1 VSIIFKIY
9 IKNIYIKMLKTQ
21 NNSIDTKENHYEEFN
36 VNDLNNDI
44 YEEEGS
50 QYKKDDTK
58 SEDVDE
64 KSDDVFKLRNLKYK
78 DSGVDLPN
86 ILNEY
91 EEKKSK
97 QKEIIPQF
105 YFPKGTK
112 SNISNEEYFDQI
124 KKKVK
129 NVFNNKSLNEIEFY
143 NVTNKCCLPKYL
155 NGALFRKVLRYSKN
169 KNKKEIL
176 NYDSD
181 DNSTLVDDENIS
193 PNIQKTS
200 SRLKSKG
207 SVKKQVPLKLVKLEN
222 KLKELKQFNLEN
234 CTIPNDS
241 VVSFEDFIE
250 YWETIAKDSQD
261 IYYITFY
268 ILKDENNNDKLRN
281 YLDYLVPSDF
291 MVVLN
296 DVVKYHPG
304 LKFLINMPIFQQRY
318 SESVIEQLFYHKPQ
332 NWNRKMT
339 LSEFKNSKF
348 LEHLLYLQIDDDIN
362 IHRNI
367 FSYKHF
373 YVIYCKF
380 WELDSDHDLLIN
392 CYSLFQYDRYSL
404 NTLIIERIIKGY
416 GKKTLLNELNFNLM
430 SNDITY
436 AEYSNTIKKNIMSDK
451 TLKNSNIY
459 QYQSI
464 FHFRDFIWFMLA
476 REHKDCPEAI
486 EYWFRCVDLDDDGYI
501 SIYEIEKFY
510 IEQCKHMVLLHI
522 SDYWT
527 FPDFLCYLLDMIKPK
542 VPNKISL
549 ADLKR
554 SKNSTTF
561 FNMLFDIRQ
570 FENLAKKAD
579 YFGYYEDIFIRESVP
594 LNSVSEFFNDF
605 KIKLIKR
612 KLNNWEKYA
621 EKMYDYL
628 ANEEVQ
634 NEQKNISQVRKKSY
648 SSGKSNQKSKK
659 LNAKNE
665 KKVSIDDI
673 DDAIESADL
682 LSNDNEVLEDDNASY
697 YHNDDD

>member
-1 VSIIFKIY
+1 MLQVV
-9 IKNIYIKMLKTQ
+9 NITE
-21 NNSIDTKENHYEEFN
+21 ENHYEEFR
-36 VNDLNNDI
+36 VDDI
-44 YEEEGS
+44 KTNLVEDSSKIEVEN
-50 QYKKDDTK
+50 K
-58 SEDVDE
+58 SL
-64 KSDDVFKLRNLKYK
+64 SDIFKLKNQKFK

-91 EEKKSK
+91 ESEKKSK
-97 QKEIIPQF
+97 SKEIIPQF
-105 YFPKGTK
+105 YFPKGNRDL
-112 SNISNEEYFDQI
+112 NISNEEYLDQVL
-124 KKKVK
+124 KKVK
-129 NVFNNKSLNEIEFY
+129 LVFNNKPLNESEFN
-143 NVTNKCCLPKYL
+143 NVTSKCCLPKYL
-155 NGALFRKVLRYSKN
+155 NGALFRKVLKCAE
-169 KNKKEIL
+169 NKKNRETL
-176 NYDSD
+176 ASSND
-181 DNSTLVDDENIS
+181 TLVNDENTS
-193 PNIQKTS
+193 SNIQHSPTK
-200 SRLKSKG
+200 LNKKG
-207 SVKKQVPLKLVKLEN
+207 SVKKKVPLKLIQLEN

-234 CTIPNDS
+234 FILPDDS
-241 VVSFEDFIE
+241 TVCYEDFIE
-250 YWETIAKDSQD
+250 YWKSVAKDSQD
-261 IYYITFY
+261 IYYLSFY
-268 ILKDENNNDKLRN
+268 ILKDDENTDKLRN

-296 DVVKYHPG
+296 DVVRFHPG
-304 LKFLINMPIFQQRY
+304 LKFLNNMPIFQQRY

-339 LSEFKNSKF
+339 LNEFKNSNF
-348 LEHLLYLQIDDDIN
+348 LENLLYLQIDDDIN

-404 NTLIIERIIKGY
+404 NTLIVERIIKGY
-416 GKKTLLNELNFNLM
+416 GKKTLLNELNFNHM

-436 AEYSNTIKKNIMSDK
+436 AEYSNTLKNNAISDK

-476 REHKDCPEAI
+476 RENKDAPEAV
-486 EYWFRCVDLDDDGYI
+486 EYWFRCLDLDDDGYI

-510 IEQCKHMVLLHI
+510 VEQCKHMVLLHI

-527 FPDFLCYLLDMIKPK
+527 FPDYLCYLLDMIKPK
-542 VPNKISL
+542 IPYKISL
-549 ADLKR
+549 SDLKR

-570 FENLAKKAD
+570 YENLLKKTD
-579 YFGYYEDIFIRESVP
+579 YFGYFEEIWIRESVP
-594 LNSVSEFFNDF
+594 FNSLNDFFKDF
-605 KIKLIKR
+605 KIKLTKR

-634 NEQKNISQVRKKSY
+634 NEQRSTQSKKKVY
-648 SSGKSNQKSKK
+648 SSEKNHKIKK
-659 LNAKNE
+659 ITAKGE
-665 KKVSIDDI
+665 KKTSLDELDV
-673 DDAIESADL
+673 IESADL
-682 LSNDNEVLEDDNASY
+682 EDVNLNNKDNDLLLDDNVSFYDDDADDDEDD
-697 YHNDDD
+697 DDEEEEEEEEEQ

>member
-1 VSIIFKIY
+1 
-9 IKNIYIKMLKTQ
+9 MLEVD
-21 NNSIDTKENHYEEFN
+21 NSILLREEKHYEEFHID
-36 VNDLNNDI
+36 DLDNETIKEINNDI
-44 YEEEGS
+44 I
-50 QYKKDDTK
+50 K
-58 SEDVDE
+58 SETENKRYSDVL
-64 KSDDVFKLRNLKYK
+64 KLKNLKFK

-86 ILNEY
+86 ILSEY
-91 EEKKSK
+91 EEKNSK
-97 QKEIIPQF
+97 PKEIIPQF
-105 YFPKGTK
+105 YFPKGNK
-112 SNISNEEYFDQI
+112 YSNISNEEYFNQI

-129 NVFNNKSLNEIEFY
+129 SIFNNKSLNETEFN
-143 NVTNKCCLPKYL
+143 NVTNKCNLPKYL
-155 NGALFRKVLRYSKN
+155 NGALFRKVLKYAKN
-169 KNKKEIL
+169 KREMEIIDS
-176 NYDSD
+176 YDTD
-181 DNSTLVDDENIS
+181 DNSTVVGDENIS
-193 PNIQKTS
+193 SNIKHQLS
-200 SRLKSKG
+200 SKKLNSKKNT
-207 SVKKQVPLKLVKLEN
+207 KKKIPLKLIQLEN

-241 VVSFEDFIE
+241 VVCFEDFIE
-250 YWETIAKDSQD
+250 YWESIAKDSQD
-261 IYYITFY
+261 VYYISFY
-268 ILKDENNNDKLRN
+268 ILKDEENTDKLRN

-339 LSEFKNSKF
+339 LSEFRSSNF
-348 LEHLLYLQIDDDIN
+348 LENLLYLQIDDDIN
-362 IHRNI
+362 IHRNL

-416 GKKTLLNELNFNLM
+416 GKKTLLNELNFNHM

-436 AEYSNTIKKNIMSDK
+436 TEYSNTIRKNITSDK

-476 REHKDCPEAI
+476 RENKDSPEAI
-486 EYWFRCVDLDDDGYI
+486 EYWFRCIDLDDDGYI

-527 FPDFLCYLLDMIKPK
+527 FPDYLCYLLDMIKPK
-542 VPNKISL
+542 IPNMISL
-549 ADLKR
+549 SDLKK

-570 FENLAKKAD
+570 FESLSKKAD
-579 YFGYYEDIFIRESVP
+579 YFGYFDEIWIRESVP
-594 LNSVSEFFNDF
+594 LNSLTEFFKDF
-605 KIKLIKR
+605 KIKLRKR

-634 NEQKNISQVRKKSY
+634 NEQKSVSQVRKKSY
-648 SSGKSNQKSKK
+648 SSEKSSRKKSKS
-659 LNAKNE
+659 E
-665 KKVSIDDI
+665 KKLAIEELDV
-673 DDAIESADL
+673 IESADL
-682 LSNDNEVLEDDNASY
+682 LNKNDDIFEDDNISY
-697 YHNDDD
+697 YNDDYD

>member
-1 VSIIFKIY
+1 MMEVAS
-9 IKNIYIKMLKTQ
+9 NT
-21 NNSIDTKENHYEEFN
+21 DENHYEEFHVDDVYDN
-36 VNDLNNDI
+36 TLI
-44 YEEEGS
+44 
-50 QYKKDDTK
+50 DTK
-58 SEDVDE
+58 AENKTLSDVL
-64 KSDDVFKLRNLKYK
+64 KLKNLKFK

-91 EEKKSK
+91 EDKNKSK
-97 QKEIIPQF
+97 SKELIPQF
-105 YFPKGTK
+105 YFPKGHH
-112 SNISNEEYFDQI
+112 SLNIPNDEYLNQI
-124 KKKVK
+124 LKKIKI
-129 NVFNNKSLNEIEFY
+129 VFNNKPLNESDFN
-143 NVTNKCCLPKYL
+143 NVTSKCNLPKYL
-155 NGALFRKVLRYSKN
+155 NGAFFRKVLKYTESRKN
-169 KNKKEIL
+169 KEAIEAPD
-176 NYDSD
+176 DSSV
-181 DNSTLVDDENIS
+181 NNENIS
-193 PNIQKTS
+193 SNIQNSFNKIN
-200 SRLKSKG
+200 KKG
-207 SVKKQVPLKLVKLEN
+207 SDKKIVPLKLIQLEN

-234 CTIPNDS
+234 FTLPNDS
-241 VVSFEDFIE
+241 VVYYEDFIE
-250 YWETIAKDSQD
+250 CWKSIAKDSQD
-261 IYYITFY
+261 IYYISFY
-268 ILKDENNNDKLRN
+268 ILKDKENTDKLRN

-296 DVVKYHPG
+296 DVVRFHPG

-339 LSEFKNSKF
+339 LNEFRNSNF

-362 IHRNI
+362 IHRNL

-416 GKKTLLNELNFNLM
+416 GKKTLLNELNFNHM

-436 AEYSNTIKKNIMSDK
+436 AEYSNTIRKNVISDK
-451 TLKNSNIY
+451 ILKNSNIY

-476 REHKDCPEAI
+476 RENKDAPEAV

-501 SIYEIEKFY
+501 SIYELEKFY
-510 IEQCKHMVLLHI
+510 VEQCKHMVLLHI

-527 FPDFLCYLLDMIKPK
+527 FPDYLCYLLDMIKPK
-542 VPNKISL
+542 IPYKISL
-549 ADLKR
+549 SDLKR
-554 SKNSTTF
+554 SQNSTTF

-570 FENLAKKAD
+570 YENLLKKTD
-579 YFGYYEDIFIRESVP
+579 YFGYFEEIWIRESVP
-594 LNSVSEFFNDF
+594 LNSLNEFFKDY
-605 KIKLIKR
+605 KIKLTKR

-634 NEQKNISQVRKKSY
+634 NEQRNAQSRKKSY
-648 SSGKSNQKSKK
+648 SS
-659 LNAKNE
+659 E
-665 KKVSIDDI
+665 KKNKVKKGTSKGEKKISIEEI
-673 DDAIESADL
+673 DVIETADFVDVNL
-682 LSNDNEVLEDDNASY
+682 ND
-697 YHNDDD
+697 NDDDILDDNVSFYEDDEQ

>member
-1 VSIIFKIY
+1 MSEIN
-9 IKNIYIKMLKTQ
+9 NIEE
-21 NNSIDTKENHYEEFN
+21 NNYEEFN
-36 VNDLNNDI
+36 VNDLNKETLKNN
-44 YEEEGS
+44 EL
-50 QYKKDDTK
+50 KNKRF
-58 SEDVDE
+58 
-64 KSDDVFKLRNLKYK
+64 SDLFKLKNLKFK

-91 EEKKSK
+91 EEETKKSK
-97 QKEIIPQF
+97 EAIPQF
-105 YFPKGTK
+105 YFPKGNNK
-112 SNISNEEYFDQI
+112 SDLSNEEYFDQI
-124 KKKVK
+124 QKKVK
-129 NVFNNKSLNEIEFY
+129 NVFNNKSLNEVEFN
-143 NVTNKCCLPKYL
+143 NVTNKCNLPKYL
-155 NGALFRKVLRYSKN
+155 NGALFRKVLKYAEIKN
-169 KNKKEIL
+169 EKESID
-176 NYDSD
+176 DSD
-181 DNSTLVDDENIS
+181 DNTTIVNDE
-193 PNIQKTS
+193 TDS
-200 SRLKSKG
+200 SNSLQPIKKINAKG
-207 SVKKQVPLKLVKLEN
+207 SIKKKVPLKLVQLEN

-234 CTIPNDS
+234 CAIPNDS
-241 VVSFEDFIE
+241 VVCYEDFME
-250 YWETIAKDSQD
+250 YWKTLTKESQD
-261 IYYITFY
+261 IYYISFY
-268 ILKDENNNDKLRN
+268 ILKDESNTDKLRN

-296 DVVKYHPG
+296 DIVKFHPG

-339 LSEFKNSKF
+339 LNEFRNSNF

-362 IHRNI
+362 IHRNL

-416 GKKTLLNELNFNLM
+416 GKKTLLNELNFNHM

-436 AEYSNTIKKNIMSDK
+436 AEYSNTIKKSVMSDK

-476 REHKDCPEAI
+476 RENKDSPEAI
-486 EYWFRCVDLDDDGYI
+486 EYWFRCIDLDDDGYI
-501 SIYEIEKFY
+501 SIYELEKFY

-542 VPNKISL
+542 IPNKISL
-549 ADLKR
+549 SDLRR
-554 SKNSTTF
+554 SQNSTTF

-570 FENLAKKAD
+570 YESLLKKAD
-579 YFGYYEDIFIRESVP
+579 YFGYFEEVYIRESVP
-594 LNSVSEFFNDF
+594 LNSITDFFKDF
-605 KIKLIKR
+605 KIKIRKR
-612 KLNNWEKYA
+612 KLNNWEKFA

-634 NEQKNISQVRKKSY
+634 NEQKNGSKKKAN
-648 SSGKSNQKSKK
+648 SSEKSNHKNKK
-659 LNAKNE
+659 LNAKGE
-665 KKVSIDDI
+665 KKVSIEDVDI
-673 DDAIESADL
+673 IESADL
-682 LSNDNEVLEDDNASY
+682 LEVNFNEKDAEVIDDNVSFYAEDDN
-697 YHNDDD
+697 

>member
-1 VSIIFKIY
+1 MLEVDNSIIIREEK
-9 IKNIYIKMLKTQ
+9 
-21 NNSIDTKENHYEEFN
+21 HYKEFN
-36 VNDLNNDI
+36 VDDFGNDTIKEINNDI
-44 YEEEGS
+44 IKYE
-50 QYKKDDTK
+50 T
-58 SEDVDE
+58 EDKGYNE
-64 KSDDVFKLRNLKYK
+64 VFKLKNLKFK

-91 EEKKSK
+91 EEKNSK
-97 QKEIIPQF
+97 PKEIIPQF
-105 YFPKGTK
+105 YFPKGNK
-112 SNISNEEYFDQI
+112 YSNISNEEYFNQI

-129 NVFNNKSLNEIEFY
+129 NIFNNKSLNETEFN
-143 NVTNKCCLPKYL
+143 NVTNKCNLPKYL
-155 NGALFRKVLRYSKN
+155 NGALFRKVLKYA
-169 KNKKEIL
+169 KNKKEIEIIDS
-176 NYDSD
+176 YDTD
-181 DNSTLVDDENIS
+181 DNSTVIGDENFS
-193 PNIQKTS
+193 SNIQHQS
-200 SRLKSKG
+200 SSKILNSKKSI
-207 SVKKQVPLKLVKLEN
+207 KKKVPLKLIQLEN

-234 CTIPNDS
+234 CTIASDS
-241 VVSFEDFIE
+241 VVCFEDFIE
-250 YWETIAKDSQD
+250 YWESIAKDSQD
-261 IYYITFY
+261 VYYISFY
-268 ILKDENNNDKLRN
+268 ILKDEENTDKLRN

-339 LSEFKNSKF
+339 LSEFRNSNF
-348 LEHLLYLQIDDDIN
+348 LENLLYLQIDDDIN
-362 IHRNI
+362 IHRNL

-416 GKKTLLNELNFNLM
+416 GKKTLLNELNFNHM

-436 AEYSNTIKKNIMSDK
+436 TEYSNTIRKNIISDK

-476 REHKDCPEAI
+476 RENKDSPEAI
-486 EYWFRCVDLDDDGYI
+486 EYWFRCIDLDDDGYI

-527 FPDFLCYLLDMIKPK
+527 FPDYLCYLLDMIKPK
-542 VPNKISL
+542 IPNMISL
-549 ADLKR
+549 SDLKK

-570 FENLAKKAD
+570 FESLTKKAD
-579 YFGYYEDIFIRESVP
+579 YFGYFDEIWIRESVP
-594 LNSVSEFFNDF
+594 LNSLTEFFKDF
-605 KIKLIKR
+605 KIKLRKR

-634 NEQKNISQVRKKSY
+634 NEQKNVSQVRKKSY
-648 SSGKSNQKSKK
+648 SSEKNSRKKSKS
-659 LNAKNE
+659 E
-665 KKVSIDDI
+665 KKSTIEELDV
-673 DDAIESADL
+673 IESADL
-682 LSNDNEVLEDDNASY
+682 LNKNDDLLEDDNISFY
-697 YHNDDD
+697 NDDDDDD

>member
-1 VSIIFKIY
+1 MSEIN
-9 IKNIYIKMLKTQ
+9 NIEE
-21 NNSIDTKENHYEEFN
+21 NNYEEFN
-36 VNDLNNDI
+36 VNDLNKETLKNN
-44 YEEEGS
+44 EL
-50 QYKKDDTK
+50 KNKRF
-58 SEDVDE
+58 
-64 KSDDVFKLRNLKYK
+64 SDLFKLKNLKFK

-91 EEKKSK
+91 EEETKKSK
-97 QKEIIPQF
+97 EAIPQF
-105 YFPKGTK
+105 YFPKGNNK
-112 SNISNEEYFDQI
+112 SDLSNEEYFDQI
-124 KKKVK
+124 QKKVK
-129 NVFNNKSLNEIEFY
+129 NVFNNKSLNEVEFN
-143 NVTNKCCLPKYL
+143 NVTNKCNLPKYL
-155 NGALFRKVLRYSKN
+155 NGALFRKVLKYAEIKN
-169 KNKKEIL
+169 EKESID
-176 NYDSD
+176 DSD
-181 DNSTLVDDENIS
+181 DNTTIVNDE
-193 PNIQKTS
+193 TDS
-200 SRLKSKG
+200 SNSLQPIKKINAKG
-207 SVKKQVPLKLVKLEN
+207 SIKKKVPLKLVQLEN

-234 CTIPNDS
+234 CAIPNDS
-241 VVSFEDFIE
+241 VVCYEDFME
-250 YWETIAKDSQD
+250 YWKTLTKESQD
-261 IYYITFY
+261 IYYISFY
-268 ILKDENNNDKLRN
+268 ILKDESNTDKLRN

-296 DVVKYHPG
+296 DIVKFHPG

-339 LSEFKNSKF
+339 LNEFRNSNF

-362 IHRNI
+362 IHRNL

-416 GKKTLLNELNFNLM
+416 GKKTLLNELNFNHM

-436 AEYSNTIKKNIMSDK
+436 AEYSNTIKKSVMSDK

-476 REHKDCPEAI
+476 RENKDSPEAI
-486 EYWFRCVDLDDDGYI
+486 EYWFRCIDLDDDGYI
-501 SIYEIEKFY
+501 SIYELEKFY

-542 VPNKISL
+542 IPNKISL
-549 ADLKR
+549 SDLRR
-554 SKNSTTF
+554 SQNSTTF

-570 FENLAKKAD
+570 YESLLKKAD
-579 YFGYYEDIFIRESVP
+579 YFGYFEEVYIRESVP
-594 LNSVSEFFNDF
+594 LNSITDFFKDF
-605 KIKLIKR
+605 KIKIRKR
-612 KLNNWEKYA
+612 KLNNWEKFA

-634 NEQKNISQVRKKSY
+634 NEQKNGSKKKAN
-648 SSGKSNQKSKK
+648 SSEKSNHKNKK
-659 LNAKNE
+659 LNAKGE
-665 KKVSIDDI
+665 KKVSIEDVDI
-673 DDAIESADL
+673 IESADL
-682 LSNDNEVLEDDNASY
+682 LEVNFNEKDAEVIDDNVSFYAEDDY
-697 YHNDDD
+697 

>member
-1 VSIIFKIY
+1 
-9 IKNIYIKMLKTQ
+9 MLKVK
-21 NNSIDTKENHYEEFN
+21 NDSLNIKENHYEEFQ
-36 VNDLNNDI
+36 VDDLNNTNMED
-44 YEEEGS
+44 GKLS
-50 QYKKDDTK
+50 FSSKDLVTK
-58 SEDVDE
+58 SSKDN
-64 KSDDVFKLRNLKYK
+64 KRFSDLLKLKNLKFK

-91 EEKKSK
+91 EEKTSK
-97 QKEIIPQF
+97 PKEVIPRF
-105 YFPKGTK
+105 YFPKGNK
-112 SNISNEEYFDQI
+112 SSTITNEEYFNQI

-129 NVFNNKSLNEIEFY
+129 NVFNSKSLNETEFN
-143 NVTNKCCLPKYL
+143 NVTNKCNLPKYL
-155 NGALFRKVLRYSKN
+155 NGALFRKVLKFS
-169 KNKKEIL
+169 L
-176 NYDSD
+176 NQREEESLPQDYDSD
-181 DNSTLVDDENIS
+181 DSATVVGDENFT
-193 PNIQKTS
+193 PNIQYPIKKS
-200 SRLKSKG
+200 SFKRSNSKN
-207 SVKKQVPLKLVKLEN
+207 STISTTTKKQVPLKLIQLEN

-234 CTIPNDS
+234 CDIPENS
-241 VVSFEDFIE
+241 TVCFEDFIK

-261 IYYITFY
+261 IYYISFY
-268 ILKDENNNDKLRN
+268 ILKDEENTDKLRN

-304 LKFLINMPIFQQRY
+304 LKFLVNMPIFQQRY
-318 SESVIEQLFYHKPQ
+318 SESVIEQLFYHKPK

-339 LSEFKNSKF
+339 LNEFRNSKF

-362 IHRNI
+362 IHRNL

-436 AEYSNTIKKNIMSDK
+436 AEYSNTIKKNAISDK

-476 REHKDCPEAI
+476 RENKDSPEAI

-501 SIYEIEKFY
+501 SMYEIEKFY

-522 SDYWT
+522 SDYWS

-542 VPNKISL
+542 EPNRISL

-579 YFGYYEDIFIRESVP
+579 YFGYYEEVYIRETVP
-594 LNSVSEFFNDF
+594 LNSLSDFFNDF
-605 KIKLIKR
+605 KIKLRKR
-612 KLNNWEKYA
+612 KLDNWEKYA

-628 ANEEVQ
+628 ANEEAQ
-634 NEQKNISQVRKKSY
+634 NEQKSSSQTRKKSY
-648 SSGKSNQKSKK
+648 SSGRSNQRSRRSSNKS
-659 LNAKNE
+659 E
-665 KKVSIDDI
+665 KKVTIEELDDVLT
-673 DDAIESADL
+673 SADL
-682 LSNDNEVLEDDNASY
+682 LSTDNDIVEDDDISF
-697 YHNDDD
+697 YHDDDD

>member
-1 VSIIFKIY
+1 MMMEAKKETI
-9 IKNIYIKMLKTQ
+9 NTE
-21 NNSIDTKENHYEEFN
+21 ENHYEEFH
-36 VNDLNNDI
+36 VNDFSKNAS
-44 YEEEGS
+44 EEVETQPS
-50 QYKKDDTK
+50 KEDTTK
-58 SEDVDE
+58 SEGE
-64 KSDDVFKLRNLKYK
+64 NKKFSNLLNLKNLKFK

-97 QKEIIPQF
+97 LKEIIPQF

-112 SNISNEEYFDQI
+112 YSNISNEEYLNQI

-129 NVFNNKSLNEIEFY
+129 SVFNNKALNETEFN
-143 NVTNKCCLPKYL
+143 NVTNKCNLPKYL
-155 NGALFRKVLRYSKN
+155 NGALFRKVLKYAKN
-169 KNKKEIL
+169 KNGKETNIN

-181 DNSTLVDDENIS
+181 DNSTIVGDDDANQ
-193 PNIQKTS
+193 NIQRS
-200 SRLKSKG
+200 SSKL
-207 SVKKQVPLKLVKLEN
+207 SSKNSAKKQIPLKLIQLEN

-234 CTIPNDS
+234 CIIPSDS

-250 YWETIAKDSQD
+250 YWENIAKDSQD
-261 IYYITFY
+261 IYYISFY
-268 ILKDENNNDKLRN
+268 ILKDEDNTDKLRN

-304 LKFLINMPIFQQRY
+304 LKFLLNMPIFQQRY

-339 LSEFKNSKF
+339 LNEFRNSKF

-362 IHRNI
+362 IHRNL

-416 GKKTLLNELNFNLM
+416 GKKTLLNELNFNHM

-436 AEYSNTIKKNIMSDK
+436 AEYSNTIKKNVISDK

-476 REHKDCPEAI
+476 RENKDSQEAI

-542 VPNKISL
+542 EPNKISL

-570 FENLAKKAD
+570 FENLTKKAD
-579 YFGYYEDIFIRESVP
+579 YFGYYEEIYIRESVP
-594 LNSVSEFFNDF
+594 LNSLSEFFNDF
-605 KIKLIKR
+605 KIRLRKR

-634 NEQKNISQVRKKSY
+634 NEQKNVSQVRKKSY
-648 SSGKSNQKSKK
+648 SSGKNNQKNKK
-659 LNAKNE
+659 LNTKDE
-665 KKVSIDDI
+665 KKISIEDI
-673 DDAIESADL
+673 DDVLESADL
-682 LSNDNEVLEDDNASY
+682 LSSDNEILEEDNVSY
-697 YHNDDD
+697 YHDDDD

>member
-1 VSIIFKIY
+1 MSGSKKNEEETNKRFSEIFK
-9 IKNIYIKMLKTQ
+9 LK
-21 NNSIDTKENHYEEFN
+21 
-36 VNDLNNDI
+36 
-44 YEEEGS
+44 
-50 QYKKDDTK
+50 
-58 SEDVDE
+58 
-64 KSDDVFKLRNLKYK
+64 NLKFK

-86 ILNEY
+86 FLNEY
-91 EEKKSK
+91 EEEKKLE

-105 YFPKGTK
+105 YFPKGNK
-112 SNISNEEYFDQI
+112 YSNISNKEYFSQI
-124 KKKVK
+124 QKKVK
-129 NVFNNKSLNEIEFY
+129 SVFNNKPLNELEFN
-143 NVTNKCCLPKYL
+143 NVTNKCNLPKYL
-155 NGALFRKVLRYSKN
+155 NGALFRKVLKIAE
-169 KNKKEIL
+169 KKKSMEI
-176 NYDSD
+176 NDDID
-181 DNSTLVDDENIS
+181 DNSSNDTIVNNENIPS
-193 PNIQKTS
+193 NIQRQS
-200 SRLKSKG
+200 SKKLKSRG
-207 SVKKQVPLKLVKLEN
+207 SVKKTVPLKLIQLEN

-234 CTIPNDS
+234 CTIPSDS
-241 VVSFEDFIE
+241 VVCYEDFIE
-250 YWETIAKDSQD
+250 YWETIAKESQD
-261 IYYITFY
+261 IYYISFY
-268 ILKDENNNDKLRN
+268 ILKDDENTDKLRN

-296 DVVKYHPG
+296 DVVKFHPG

-339 LSEFKNSKF
+339 LNEFRNSNF
-348 LEHLLYLQIDDDIN
+348 LENLLYLQIDDDIN
-362 IHRNI
+362 IHRNL

-416 GKKTLLNELNFNLM
+416 GKKTLLNELNFNHM

-436 AEYSNTIKKNIMSDK
+436 AEYSNIIRKNIISDK

-476 REHKDCPEAI
+476 RENKDSPEAI

-522 SDYWT
+522 SDYWS
-527 FPDFLCYLLDMIKPK
+527 FPDYLCYLLDMIKPK
-542 VPNKISL
+542 IPNKISL
-549 ADLKR
+549 SDLKR
-554 SKNSTTF
+554 SQNSTTF

-570 FENLAKKAD
+570 YENLLKKAD
-579 YFGYYEDIFIRESVP
+579 YFGYFEEIWIRESVP
-594 LNSVSEFFNDF
+594 LNSLSDFFKDF
-605 KIKLIKR
+605 KIKLRKR
-612 KLNNWEKYA
+612 KLDNWEKYA

-634 NEQKNISQVRKKSY
+634 NEQKNSQSRRKNYDKNH
-648 SSGKSNQKSKK
+648 KNKK
-659 LNAKNE
+659 LNSKSE
-665 KKVSIDDI
+665 KKMATEEVDSIV
-673 DDAIESADL
+673 ESADL
-682 LSNDNEVLEDDNASY
+682 LEMNINDKDDNVINDNISYYDEEDD
-697 YHNDDD
+697 